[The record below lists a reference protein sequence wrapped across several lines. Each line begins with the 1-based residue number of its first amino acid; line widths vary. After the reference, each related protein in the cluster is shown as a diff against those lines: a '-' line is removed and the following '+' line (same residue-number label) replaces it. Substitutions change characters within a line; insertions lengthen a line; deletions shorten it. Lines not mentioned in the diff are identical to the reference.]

1 MSFERLFYLQLIF
14 TMSSKKWDVLN
25 CSPLILGM
33 LSPASRGA
41 LLTASI
47 ISYEFMGLV
56 GGYYAGRLY
65 KSMKGKEWKRAAF
78 LTATLYPGIIFTLGV
93 FINFFIW
100 GKHSSGA
107 IPFTTMLAM
116 GAMWFG
122 ISLPL
127 VYIGYYFG
135 FRNQGYEQ
143 PVRTNQIPRQ
153 VPTQIWYMNPVLCT
167 LMAGVLPF
175 GACFIE
181 LFFIFSA
188 VYENQFYYLFGFL
201 FLVFV
206 ILVVSCSQISIVMV
220 YFQLCSGILSSIINQ
235 AY

>member
-1 MSFERLFYLQLIF
+1 
-14 TMSSKKWDVLN
+14 
-25 CSPLILGM
+25 M

-93 FINFFIW
+93 FVNFFIW

-127 VYIGYYFG
+127 VYIGYFFG

-153 VPTQIWYMNPVLCT
+153 VPTLWYMNPVLCT

-181 LFFIFSA
+181 LFFYFLRRLRKPVLLPIWLFVLGLCHSGCVLQSNQHRHGLFPTVLRELSLVVAKLFCFWGVCHLRSGLFS
-188 VYENQFYYLFGFL
+188 LL
-201 FLVFV
+201 FLY
-206 ILVVSCSQISIVMV
+206 QTRH
-220 YFQLCSGILSSIINQ
+220 
-235 AY
+235 